1 MADALP
7 VSIEL
12 VQVDRTPGRGA
23 LVALAIAEVDV
34 AGVVFRLQ
42 GVQARRAPGGGLAVV
57 EPHCRGPDGAWY
69 PGVLLP
75 AEVHRALA
83 ELVRAELTE
92 AA

>member
-1 MADALP
+1 MTDTAS
-7 VSIEL
+7 VTVEL

-23 LVALAIAEVDV
+23 LVALAVCEIDV
-34 AGVVFRLQ
+34 AGIVFRLQ

-57 EPHCRGPDGAWY
+57 EPHCRGPDGGWY

-83 ELVRAELTE
+83 SLIRAELTE